1 MKRLSLAILSLLLT
15 FSVLSQPRLE
25 EHEYYLGIQGG
36 ALASMVRFSP
46 TVTQSALKAYV
57 GPTAGLL
64 FRYSGHK
71 CCGLQLELNYM
82 QRGWRE
88 TTIGYRRELDY
99 IEMPFL
105 THIYFGNKF
114 RGFVNLGPQIGV
126 LINEKHYNLPSEW
139 KTQHYSA
146 DSRFDWG
153 IAVGVGALYRSVAGV
168 WQLEMR
174 FNYSFGDIFSN
185 HKSDY
190 FDNSNAMNLSLGL
203 AWMWQ
208 FKNDKQN
215 KKQQRQ

>member
-126 LINEKHYNLPSEW
+126 LINEKHYNLPPNGRRNTIPPIRASTGE
-139 KTQHYSA
+139 
-146 DSRFDWG
+146 
-153 IAVGVGALYRSVAGV
+153 
-168 WQLEMR
+168 
-174 FNYSFGDIFSN
+174 
-185 HKSDY
+185 
-190 FDNSNAMNLSLGL
+190 
-203 AWMWQ
+203 
-208 FKNDKQN
+208 
-215 KKQQRQ
+215 